1 MGDAAQRPWVI
12 VGCGYTGLRLATML
26 AAESAPVVAVRRNTA
41 ALDGLDPAIRC
52 IAADIAGADAVSV
65 LSGAIPRGAVVV
77 DSVPPGASDNRGELN
92 LVAAAVAAGAS
103 RLVYVSSTGVYGRAG
118 GEWVDEDTPVDPLGP
133 RGAQRLDAEV
143 TLLDAAAQAGLEA
156 VALRV
161 AGIYGPGRGVVAR
174 MRAGTYRVI
183 GDGDTHVSRIHV
195 RDLCATIIAAG
206 TVSPLPRRIYTV
218 ADDEPTTSRAHADAV
233 ARAIDAPPA
242 PSVPLAE
249 VSTSVAAMLSA
260 DRRISN
266 RRIKDELGVELRFPT
281 WRDGLAEELA

>member
-1 MGDAAQRPWVI
+1 
-12 VGCGYTGLRLATML
+12 ML
-26 AAESAPVVAVRRNTA
+26 ASKSAQVVAVRRNTA
-41 ALDGLDPAIRC
+41 ALEGLDPAIRC
-52 IAADIAGADAVSV
+52 ISADIAGTDAVSL
-65 LSGAIPRGAVVV
+65 LSAAISHGAVVV
-77 DSVPPGASDNRGELN
+77 DSVPPGASDNRGERN

-103 RLVYVSSTGVYGRAG
+103 RVVYVSSTGVYGRAS

-133 RGAQRLDAEV
+133 RGAQRLGAERA
-143 TLLDAAAQAGLEA
+143 LLDAAAQAGLEA

-174 MRAGTYRVI
+174 LRAGTYRVI
-183 GDGDTHVSRIHV
+183 GEGDTYVSRIHV

-218 ADDEPTTSRAHADAV
+218 ADDEPTTSREHADAV
-233 ARAIDAPPA
+233 ARAIDAPLA

-249 VSTSVAAMLSA
+249 VATSVVAMLSA
-260 DRRISN
+260 DRRVSN
-266 RRIKDELGVELRFPT
+266 QRIKDELGVRLRYPS